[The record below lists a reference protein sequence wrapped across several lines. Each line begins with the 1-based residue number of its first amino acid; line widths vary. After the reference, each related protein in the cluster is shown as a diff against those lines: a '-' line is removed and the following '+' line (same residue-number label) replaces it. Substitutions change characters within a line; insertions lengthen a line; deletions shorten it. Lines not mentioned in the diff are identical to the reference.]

1 MELYIFRHSDY
12 LRFYNCTPE
21 IINEMEKF
29 SKHGDSSTPSYHIE
43 SFIIIL
49 LGILSYLFYLPCI
62 CVIWRYSFTQSCY
75 KLLLYIGFTDLL
87 NICVCGFL
95 HAFLAL
101 QRASFC
107 IYPNLIYF
115 AGMIGVFLWLAETT
129 ADLILAFNR
138 CLFVVSPSLARLVF
152 DGKRT
157 YIWLLISSSYAFY
170 GLSFTPPMIFS
181 PKYFAWFGNPYTG
194 FRNDLADK
202 TFIQVFIISF
212 LNTSVAGLYVLMDY
226 LTIIPQWIFTTAG
239 IGWLAIHGFP
249 PLIYLTLNKTIR
261 EDTRHAFKIIYKR
274 LKIIIGVN
282 NNDNIVHPALVNNY
296 IGHHVDI

>member
-12 LRFYNCTPE
+12 LRLYNCTPE
-21 IINEMEKF
+21 IINEMEQF

-49 LGILSYLFYLPCI
+49 LGILSYLLYLPCI

-115 AGMIGVFLWLAETT
+115 AGMIGV
-129 ADLILAFNR
+129 
-138 CLFVVSPSLARLVF
+138 CM
-152 DGKRT
+152 
-157 YIWLLISSSYAFY
+157 Y
-170 GLSFTPPMIFS
+170 
-181 PKYFAWFGNPYTG
+181 
-194 FRNDLADK
+194 
-202 TFIQVFIISF
+202 
-212 LNTSVAGLYVLMDY
+212 LYD
-226 LTIIPQWIFTTAG
+226 
-239 IGWLAIHGFP
+239 
-249 PLIYLTLNKTIR
+249 
-261 EDTRHAFKIIYKR
+261 
-274 LKIIIGVN
+274 
-282 NNDNIVHPALVNNY
+282 
-296 IGHHVDI
+296 

>member
-202 TFIQVFIISF
+202 VYKMSLIITHNFIVAIVSPSTYLIFSIVMFFKNRALKVGS
-212 LNTSVAGLYVLMDY
+212 NTALTKSEKYV
-226 LTIIPQWIFTTAG
+226 
-239 IGWLAIHGFP
+239 H
-249 PLIYLTLNKTIR
+249 KSR
-261 EDTRHAFKIIYKR
+261 K
-274 LKIIIGVN
+274 
-282 NNDNIVHPALVNNY
+282 
-296 IGHHVDI
+296 